1 MERRVGRVVGAIVAL
16 WLMVGGLTAVAFAQE
31 GTGSRARGDVLP
43 PPELESPQPAGLT
56 AKDIPLQKI
65 DVVRAPQGAPN
76 VLIVLLDDVGFGAA
90 GTFGGPIPTPNLD
103 RLAGQGLRY
112 NRFHT
117 TAICSPTRASL
128 LTGRNPHA
136 VGMGDVMNS
145 NAAYEGYSGIIPKS
159 AATIAE
165 ILRQHGYNTSA
176 WGKWHLAP
184 EWETSQVGPFDHWP
198 TGMGFE
204 KFYGF
209 LGGETH
215 QFEPSIYDGTTPVG
229 RPNKANYHLTEDL
242 VDQAITW
249 MRLQHSI
256 APDKPFLAY
265 VAPGATHAPL
275 QVPQPW
281 IDRFKGQFDQGWD
294 KVREETFARQKRLG
308 VIPANAQL
316 TPRPKQLP
324 AWDDLSPD
332 QKKIAARLM
341 ETYAGFL
348 AHTDAHIGRLV
359 AALEQLGVFD
369 NTLIFYIVGDN
380 GASAEGGPLGSF
392 NYMGSLQGI
401 TDDPAT
407 TLQRLNDIGGTSS
420 HAHYP
425 AGWAWAM
432 DTPFQ
437 WTKQIASHLGG
448 TRNPLVVSWPKRI
461 HDNGGLRAQFA
472 HVNDI
477 TPTILEAV
485 GIPAPAVVNGV
496 EQQPINGVSLLY
508 SFADPKAAGR
518 HRTQYFDVFANR
530 ALYHDGWIASTFRGR
545 TPWMVMSEN
554 PKPYT
559 EDVWELYNLD
569 DDFSQGRDLA
579 KDNPQKL
586 RELQEMFLVEL
597 AKNHGLPLHDS
608 GSAEGLPRVTPPERK
623 TFTYYPGA
631 VGIPES
637 AAPGVKNRSHT
648 ITAEIEVPESGAEG
662 VIVAEGGV
670 VGGWSLFAN
679 HDGKPVYL
687 YNIFNT
693 EHPTIVG
700 TDKLPSGTVTVR
712 FEFAYDGGGW
722 GKGGTGKLFV
732 NGKPI
737 GETRISRTAPA
748 FFSVDETFDV
758 GTDSRSP
765 VGDYP
770 PNYAFTGHIRQ
781 VTVELK

>member
-1 MERRVGRVVGAIVAL
+1 MTRRFSGVAGFVLGAFVY
-16 WLMVGGLTAVAFAQE
+16 GLTAAAAAQE
-31 GTGSRARGDVLP
+31 GPASQLPGDVLP
-43 PPELESPQPAGLT
+43 PPELQSPQPAGLT

-65 DVVRAPQGAPN
+65 EVTKAPAGAPN
-76 VLIVLLDDVGFGAA
+76 VLIILLDDVGFGAA

-103 RLAGQGLRY
+103 ALAKQGLRY

-128 LTGRNPHA
+128 LTGRNSHA

-145 NAAYEGYSGIIPKS
+145 SAAYEGYNGIIPKS

-176 WGKWHLAP
+176 WGKWHLTP

-209 LGGETH
+209 LAGETD
-215 QFEPSIYDGTTPVG
+215 QFAPSIYDGTTSVG
-229 RPNKANYHLTEDL
+229 PPNKPNYHLTEDL

-249 MRLQHSI
+249 LRLQHSI
-256 APDKPFLAY
+256 APDKPFFLY
-265 VAPGATHAPL
+265 FAPGATHAPL
-275 QVPQPW
+275 QVPQAW

-308 VIPANAQL
+308 VIPASTKL

-324 AWDDLSPD
+324 AWDKLTPD
-332 QKKIAARLM
+332 QKKVASRLM

-359 AALEQLGVFD
+359 AALDQMGVRD

-380 GASAEGGPLGSF
+380 GASGEGGPLGAF
-392 NYMGSLQGI
+392 DYMGSLQGI
-401 TDDPAT
+401 NLDTAAT
-407 TLQRLNDIGGTSS
+407 LRRLNEIGGPTSYP
-420 HAHYP
+420 HYP

-437 WTKQIASHLGG
+437 WTKQIASHFGG
-448 TRNPLVVSWPKRI
+448 TRNPLVISWPKRI
-461 HDNGGLRAQFA
+461 RDKGGLRSQFG

-477 TPTILEAV
+477 FPTILEAV

-496 EQQPINGVSLLY
+496 EQQPIDGVSLVY
-508 SFADPKAAGR
+508 SFADAKALTR

-530 ALYHDGWIASTFRGR
+530 ALYHDDWIASAFRGR
-545 TPWMVMSEN
+545 VPWMVMNPN
-554 PKPYT
+554 PKPY
-559 EDVWELYNLD
+559 EDDVWELYNLA
-569 DDFSQGRDLA
+569 DDFSQAHDLA
-579 KDNPQKL
+579 RKQPQKL
-586 RELQEMFLVEL
+586 RKLQEMFWVEL

-608 GSAEGLPRVTPPERK
+608 GSAEGLPRVTSPERK

-637 AAPGVKNRSHT
+637 AAPELRNRSYM
-648 ITAEIEVPESGAEG
+648 ITAEIEVSESGAEG
-662 VIVAEGGV
+662 VVVAEGGV
-670 VGGWSLFAN
+670 VGGWSLYVN
-679 HDGKPVYL
+679 QDGKPVYI
-687 YNIFNT
+687 YNVFQT
-693 EHPTIVG
+693 ERPTIVG
-700 TDKLPSGTVTVR
+700 KDKLPSGPVTVR
-712 FEFAYDGGGW
+712 FEFTYDGGGW
-722 GKGGTGKLFV
+722 GKGGTGKLWV
-732 NGKPI
+732 NGKPV
-737 GETRISRTAPA
+737 GNTRISRTAPA
-748 FFSVDETFDV
+748 FFSIDETFDV
-758 GTDSRSP
+758 GTDTRSP

-770 PNYAFTGHIRQ
+770 TNYAFTGQVRH
-781 VTVELK
+781 VTVQLK